1 MGAQVKRLGII
12 AFVCAA
18 ATTAHAEAERQTRE
32 IAFLAKAGD
41 SATVTIDHTRTEK
54 GEYGNKTTNV
64 ILVYRAQIES
74 ETKDGYK
81 ITWYPQSLTVPGQT
95 IDTTKDRPEIE
106 QDIALEF
113 ETDGAGAPL
122 RLINYEAVRK
132 NAMAAVNDIRTA
144 QSTVKGVDAMFANL
158 TPETATAVFG
168 KHAQL
173 VGSFQGFT
181 MAVGEPLAYDN
192 EMPNPFGGGVIR
204 AKATIKLAAVDE
216 ARDLATFEWQ
226 QVADPE
232 SFKTVTA
239 AIVETASKAMNKPAD
254 KSLLSGMKLD
264 VAYKATANVAL
275 SDGWVRTLTYEVDA
289 TVDGGKEKTGR
300 TERYE
305 ITIRR

>member
-1 MGAQVKRLGII
+1 VGSQVKRFGII

-18 ATTAHAEAERQTRE
+18 ATAAQAESERQTRE

-41 SATVTIDHTRTEK
+41 AATVTIDHERTEK
-54 GEYGNKTTNV
+54 GEYGNKTTSV
-64 ILVYRAQIES
+64 TLVYRAQIES

-113 ETDGAGAPL
+113 ETDSAGAPL

-132 NAMAAVNDIRTA
+132 NAMAAVDDIRTA

-158 TPETATAVFG
+158 TPETAAAIFG

-181 MAVGEPLAYDN
+181 MEVGEPFAYDN

-204 AKATIKLAAVDE
+204 AKATIKLAVVDE
-216 ARDLATFEWQ
+216 AKDLATFEWQ

-232 SFKTVTA
+232 SIKIVTA
-239 AIVETASKAMNKPAD
+239 AIVETAAKAMDKPAD
-254 KSLLSGMKLD
+254 KSLLSGMKLS

-275 SDGWVRTLTYEVDA
+275 SDGWLRSLTYEVDS
-289 TVDGGKEKTGR
+289 TVENGKEKTGR

-305 ITIRR
+305 ITVKR